1 MNNNKVDPF
10 HADFDW
16 FAFLEQDISVIP
28 EYILK
33 EASDL
38 ADNWV
43 TCACGQLCRNLP
55 RGLGKKPKDKKLSDL
70 GMQFSR
76 ILYEINLEPSN
87 EARKEAIEILKA
99 IETRTT
105 TLLKKLQII

>member
-1 MNNNKVDPF
+1 MCCCCY
-10 HADFDW
+10 
-16 FAFLEQDISVIP
+16 FLIKIKALS
-28 EYILK
+28 
-33 EASDL
+33 ASSTKCL